1 MQGWLAAFSAQ
12 PLSFCLYIF
21 ATAVLVSCKVIALF
35 LRDGQALKDCAEFH
49 CRSWRLGSLPER
61 LPNFIFQPLQLQS
74 LHQAQYSQ
82 ATTMAARCRQTGRR
96 RHTGSR
102 PVSVLI
108 NPKTFR
114 SMNSPLE
121 IEFHSRS
128 GSGFPFAANRQRK
141 PPALPL
147 IDPCKP

>member
-1 MQGWLAAFSAQ
+1 MQRLVGSLLQSTFTDN
-12 PLSFCLYIF
+12 SFNF
-21 ATAVLVSCKVIALF
+21 PAKVTALF
-35 LRDGQALKDCAEFH
+35 LRDGQALKDCLEFT

-102 PVSVLI
+102 PVSVFPLE
-108 NPKTFR
+108 NL
-114 SMNSPLE
+114 SHNSPLE
-121 IEFHSRS
+121 IQFHSPA
-128 GSGFPFAANRQRK
+128 GSRFPFAANCRCK
-141 PPALPL
+141 LAAGLTF
-147 IDPCKP
+147 DPCKP